1 MKIFLKIFIILF
13 ILILSSCNRKNK
25 TSFIDL
31 SSAFD
36 KWFLTHNP
44 SRSNSQNPHNFYI
57 KNKISDRSYIRESI
71 LDLKRFKLELNQID
85 FKKLKKVDLHKYNS
99 ITNEIENHLYDY
111 EIIKYYEK
119 NPFYYIDRAKNNL
132 LNILSDKSLSEDRKF
147 NYILNFLNYFPEFL
161 KKSKKSLIET
171 NIYFNYKI
179 HISIMEINELF
190 DIFMNLEDAEFDWE
204 LLNQKIIS
212 NKKVLNNYNIWLTEK
227 IPKVSFT
234 IDENE
239 RKIYNRFIER
249 IEEKYDNHNSI
260 YSLNLSILHLQ
271 NNIFRLSLPIYLQTN
286 DEPIWVDRS
295 DTLEVINYVIN
306 EKINGYLPK
315 DIESKMIE
323 FDHKYSLIKSFVDSL
338 GIIDIDDSQSYTF
351 VQDNF
356 LFGLYNKNIELIS
369 SFNDP
374 NMNVLLP
381 SDDVYVY
388 SSLYSLF
395 IVNNILPQILY
406 NNASNYKVIFEND
419 NMKFA
424 WGKLLSNI
432 LLENGFSAYD
442 KNFELYHN
450 IDLLRDFVD
459 ILLKDKIMNNN
470 MDKDDLISLLQ
481 EKSFYTNTEAEL
493 HINKVRF
500 SNDNNIEKYLNYIYL
515 NNFYD
520 LNCIVNKNTSH
531 NHFIKLL
538 FKNGFIPIHSYNSIL
553 N

>member
-1 MKIFLKIFIILF
+1 M
-13 ILILSSCNRKNK
+13 LILSSCNRGNT

-36 KWFLTHNP
+36 KWFLMHNP
-44 SRSNSQNPHNFYI
+44 TRSNSQNPYNFYI
-57 KNKISDRSYIRESI
+57 KNKISDRNYIRESI

-85 FKKLKKVDLHKYNS
+85 SKKLKKLDLHKYNS
-99 ITNEIENHLYDY
+99 IANQIESHLYDY

-119 NPFYYIDRAKNNL
+119 NPFYYIGRAKNNL
-132 LNILSDKSLSEDRKF
+132 LNILSDKSSSDDKKF
-147 NYILNFLNYFPEFL
+147 NYIISFLDYFPEFL

-171 NIYFNYKI
+171 NIYFNDKI

-190 DIFMNLEDAEFDWE
+190 DIFMNLEGTEFDWE
-204 LLNQKIIS
+204 LLNKKIIN
-212 NKKVLNNYNIWLTEK
+212 NKKVLNNYNIWLTENV
-227 IPKVSFT
+227 PKVSFKVNE
-234 IDENE
+234 DE
-239 RKIYNRFIER
+239 RKIYKRFIEK
-249 IEEKYDNHNSI
+249 IEDKYDNHNSI
-260 YSLNLSILHLQ
+260 YSLKLSILNLQ
-271 NNIFRLSLPIYLQTN
+271 NNIFRLSLPIYLQKN
-286 DEPIWVDRS
+286 DEPIWIDRN
-295 DTLEVINYVIN
+295 DTIEVIDYVIN
-306 EKINGYLPK
+306 KKINRHLPK

-323 FDHKYSLIKSFVDSL
+323 FDNKYSLIKSFVDSL
-338 GIIDIDDSQSYTF
+338 GIINIDDSQSYTF

-356 LFGLYNKNIELIS
+356 LFGLYNKKIESIS
-369 SFNDP
+369 SFNDS
-374 NMNVLLP
+374 NLNVLLP

-395 IVNNILPQILY
+395 IVNNILPEILY
-406 NNASNYKVIFEND
+406 NNASNHKVIFEND
-419 NMKFA
+419 NMKYA
-424 WGKLLSNI
+424 WGKLLSNV

-459 ILLKDKIMNNN
+459 ILLKDNIMNND

-500 SNDNNIEKYLNYIYL
+500 SNDNNIEKYFNYIYL
-515 NNFYD
+515 NNIYD

-531 NHFIKLL
+531 KHFIKLL